1 MFRLVLLLLFSCNV
15 IASQEDVVIEQ
26 NVQEI
31 REKLLEVNGSFND
44 LNKKVDVAISENEKL
59 IDDNRQLLHV
69 LNVSIDSQ
77 NMNQKKFVEI
87 LNELKKV
94 KEKTTD
100 LEFKI
105 ATDVPYV
112 ITVSLSILAS
122 VFITWLLLQRDSNS
136 SHNRLVKEFRQKWV
150 NDFRD
155 TTSSYVDIV
164 SQIETFQQNNIDY
177 YLTRH
182 SLIELRNEFDERII
196 KIEKK
201 DLEIHHAV
209 RAKLNAKRRLE
220 EFTKNE
226 KTEYYQSKNAEYLKL
241 LSGAKILESKLML
254 LLKPEFSEGDA
265 LDKAVFDAMKKL
277 MDYVHSPHGRHG
289 IINNGSLAIL
299 SEQLLKATQLL
310 LKTEWDRIKDPKR
323 Q

>member
-1 MFRLVLLLLFSCNV
+1 MFRLVVLLLFSCNV
-15 IASQEDVVIEQ
+15 IASQEDVVVEQ
-26 NVQEI
+26 NVQEVRSEI
-31 REKLLEVNGSFND
+31 LEVNNALEV
-44 LNKKVDVAISENEKL
+44 LNKKVDISINENGKL
-59 IDDNRQLLHV
+59 IEDNRQLLRV
-69 LNVSIDSQ
+69 LNVSINSQ
-77 NMNQKKFVEI
+77 NNNQKKFVEI

-112 ITVSLSILAS
+112 ITVALSILAS
-122 VFITWLLLQRDSNS
+122 VFITWLLLRRDSNS

-182 SLIELRNEFDERII
+182 SLIELRKEFDEKIV

-201 DLEIHHAV
+201 DLEIHHAAG
-209 RAKLNAKRRLE
+209 AKLNAKRGLE
-220 EFTKNE
+220 KFTKDE
-226 KTEYYQSKNAEYLKL
+226 KTDHYQLKNSEYLKL

-254 LLKPEFSEGDA
+254 LLKPEFSEEDA
-265 LDKAVFDAMKKL
+265 LDEAVFDAMTELK
-277 MDYVHSPHGRHG
+277 DYVHSPQGRHG
-289 IINNGSLAIL
+289 IISNGSLAIL
-299 SEQLLKATQLL
+299 SEKLLKTTQLL
-310 LKTEWDRIKDPKR
+310 LKTEWDRIKDPKSK
-323 Q
+323 